1 MRKKKLMKK
10 SIICCILAASMALSG
25 TSAAAEGFSQG
36 DVTWESEAAQES
48 ELWDNDD
55 EVYQSEEIE
64 DETEDEAEQPDL
76 EQETFSDG
84 KTEELDGFGSL
95 DTNQGFIDGETADDG
110 ETSEGESS
118 ALTEEEIEAQLE
130 PIRELEPISYV
141 DPPEGADSD
150 TGSVGGARAASY
162 PAKYDPRGSL
172 AIPVRN
178 QKPSNMC
185 WAYTLASNLEIS
197 FLRAGA
203 GLFDLSEEHLA
214 YFFANRQ
221 NDPLGNTP
229 NDRNNVLHSYRDG
242 GNQTLA
248 AIFLSSWSG
257 MALEAQVPYETNED
271 HTLDSDSVP
280 SLGMAYTTSA
290 YLENA
295 AFSSYSVQKIKNL
308 ISEYG
313 SVSMSFGMYDSYYNP
328 RTYAYSYPGSAGV
341 NHAITLV
348 GWDDNFAKENFNSNC
363 NVTSNGAWIVR
374 NSWGNTWGDEGYFYL
389 SYENKCNYNI
399 VAAEAVT
406 SPKYKNNYF
415 YDGSCALSKMK
426 LYPSGSGGISS
437 IANVFQAKAGNGK
450 GEALGE
456 VVLSTYTDGGSYS
469 IQVYTNLK
477 DSGDP
482 VSGTPAYSTPVTFYQ
497 EHAGIS
503 TVTVPEVTLMNKTLY
518 SVVVTN
524 IGSGA
529 VEYLCET
536 NNAYSWVEFDA
547 DLKADQSFCYHDKN
561 GWSDFSKTSPSACAR
576 IKAHTRTLDSEV
588 SPGIPTSFKAKAEAY
603 NRVKLTWK
611 KVSGVSGYQI
621 YRKEAGGKYKKVCTA
636 SWDDTS
642 WTDKKVNPGIS
653 YVYKIRSYSMVSGT
667 ARCSG
672 FSGEKKAKTTLSV
685 PVVTVKVSPDL
696 YNTVNWKKISGASG
710 YMVYRKTASGKWTKL
725 TTIKKSS
732 TITYKDKKISANTIY
747 EYTVRAYRNVNGK
760 KATSSYKS
768 SGKYKSAPARQIIT
782 SVSNEKKGLC
792 LKWKAQKK
800 CDGYYIYR
808 KIGNGKYKRVAT
820 IKKGSTSSWTDKK
833 VTKGKKY
840 GYYVCAYVKEPS
852 GVVKSRYK
860 ASSLVRRTK

>member
-36 DVTWESEAAQES
+36 DVTWENEAAQES

-55 EVYQSEEIE
+55 EIYQSEEIE
-64 DETEDEAEQPDL
+64 DEDEDEAEQPDL

-95 DTNQGFIDGETADDG
+95 DTNQGFMDGETADDG
-110 ETSEGESS
+110 ETSEGELS

-141 DPPEGADSD
+141 DPPEGTDSD
-150 TGSVGGARAASY
+150 TGSVGGARAGSY

-280 SLGMAYTTSA
+280 SSGMAYTTSA

-374 NSWGNTWGDEGYFYL
+374 NSWGNTWGDDGYFYL

-469 IQVYTNLK
+469 IQIYTNLK

-503 TVTVPEVTLMNKTLY
+503 TVTVPEVKLMNKTLY
-518 SVVVTN
+518 SVVITN

-588 SPGIPTSFKAKAEAY
+588 SPGKPSSFKAKAEAY

-636 SWDDTS
+636 SWKDTS

-725 TTIKKSS
+725 TTVKKSS

-747 EYTVRAYRNVNGK
+747 EYMVRAYRNVNGK
-760 KATSSYKS
+760 KVTSSYKS
-768 SGKYKSAPARQIIT
+768 SGKYKSAPARQTIT

-808 KIGNGKYKRVAT
+808 KIGTGKYKRVAT

-833 VTKGKKY
+833 VAKGKKY
-840 GYYVCAYVKEPS
+840 RYYVCAYVKEPS

>member
-36 DVTWESEAAQES
+36 DVTWENEAAQES

-55 EVYQSEEIE
+55 EIYQSEEIE
-64 DETEDEAEQPDL
+64 DEDGDEAEQPDL

-95 DTNQGFIDGETADDG
+95 DTNQGFMDGETADDG
-110 ETSEGESS
+110 ETSEGELS

-141 DPPEGADSD
+141 DPPEGTDSD

-280 SLGMAYTTSA
+280 SSGMAYTTSA

-374 NSWGNTWGDEGYFYL
+374 NSWGNTWGDDGYFYL

-503 TVTVPEVTLMNKTLY
+503 TVTVPEVKLMNKTLY
-518 SVVVTN
+518 SVVITN

-588 SPGIPTSFKAKAEAY
+588 SPGKPSSFKAKAEAY

-636 SWDDTS
+636 SWKDTS

-725 TTIKKSS
+725 ATVKKSS

-747 EYTVRAYRNVNGK
+747 EYMVRAYRNVNGK
-760 KATSSYKS
+760 KVTSSYKS
-768 SGKYKSAPARQIIT
+768 SGKYKSAPARQTIT

-808 KIGNGKYKRVAT
+808 KIGTGKYKRVAT

-833 VTKGKKY
+833 VAKGKKY
-840 GYYVCAYVKEPS
+840 RYYVCAYVKEPS

>member
-25 TSAAAEGFSQG
+25 TSAVAEGFSQG

-64 DETEDEAEQPDL
+64 DETGDEAEQPDL

-95 DTNQGFIDGETADDG
+95 DTNQGFMDGETADDG

-374 NSWGNTWGDEGYFYL
+374 NSWGNAWGDDGYFYL

-561 GWSDFSKTSPSACAR
+561 GWSDFAKTSPSACAR

-588 SPGIPTSFKAKAEAY
+588 SPGKPASFKAKAEAY

-636 SWDDTS
+636 SWKDTS

-768 SGKYKSAPARQIIT
+768 SGKYKSAPARQTIT

>member
-64 DETEDEAEQPDL
+64 DEAEDEAEQPDL
-76 EQETFSDG
+76 EQKTFSDG

-95 DTNQGFIDGETADDG
+95 DTNQGFMDGETADDG
-110 ETSEGESS
+110 ETSEGELS

-141 DPPEGADSD
+141 DPPEGTDSD

-280 SLGMAYTTSA
+280 SSGMAYTTSA

-374 NSWGNTWGDEGYFYL
+374 NSWGNTWGDDGYFYL

-503 TVTVPEVTLMNKTLY
+503 TVTVPEVKLMNKTLY
-518 SVVVTN
+518 SVVITN

-588 SPGIPTSFKAKAEAY
+588 SPGKPSSFKAKAEAY

-636 SWDDTS
+636 SWKDTS

-653 YVYKIRSYSMVSGT
+653 YVYKIRSYSTVSGT

-725 TTIKKSS
+725 TTVKKSS

-747 EYTVRAYRNVNGK
+747 EYMVRAYRNVNGK
-760 KATSSYKS
+760 KVTSSYKS
-768 SGKYKSAPARQIIT
+768 SGKYKSAPARQTIT

-808 KIGNGKYKRVAT
+808 KIGTGKYKRVAT

-833 VTKGKKY
+833 VAKGKKY
-840 GYYVCAYVKEPS
+840 RYYVCAYVKEPS

>member
-55 EVYQSEEIE
+55 EGYQSEEIE
-64 DETEDEAEQPDL
+64 DETGDEAEQPDL

-95 DTNQGFIDGETADDG
+95 DTNQGFMDGETADDG
-110 ETSEGESS
+110 ETSEGELS

-150 TGSVGGARAASY
+150 TGSVGSARAASY

-280 SLGMAYTTSA
+280 SSGMAYTTSA
-290 YLENA
+290 YLESA

-313 SVSMSFGMYDSYYNP
+313 SVSMSFGMYESYYNP

-374 NSWGNTWGDEGYFYL
+374 NSWGNAWGDDGYFYL

-456 VVLSTYTDGGSYS
+456 VVLSTYTDSGSYS

-588 SPGIPTSFKAKAEAY
+588 SPGKPTSFKAKAEAY

-636 SWDDTS
+636 SWKDTS

-768 SGKYKSAPARQIIT
+768 SGKYKSAPARQTIT

-840 GYYVCAYVKEPS
+840 RYYVCAYVKEPS

>member
-36 DVTWESEAAQES
+36 DMTWESEAAQES

-55 EVYQSEEIE
+55 GVYQSEEIE
-64 DETEDEAEQPDL
+64 DEAEDEAEQPDL

-95 DTNQGFIDGETADDG
+95 DTNQGFMDGETADDG
-110 ETSEGESS
+110 ETSEGELS

-141 DPPEGADSD
+141 DPPKGADSD

-280 SLGMAYTTSA
+280 SSGMAYTTSA

-374 NSWGNTWGDEGYFYL
+374 NSWGNTWGDDGYFYL

-456 VVLSTYTDGGSYS
+456 VVLFTYTDGGSYS

-503 TVTVPEVTLMNKTLY
+503 TVTVPEVKLMNKTLY
-518 SVVVTN
+518 SVVITN

-588 SPGIPTSFKAKAEAY
+588 SPGKPSSFKAKAEAY

-636 SWDDTS
+636 SWKDTS

-725 TTIKKSS
+725 TTVKKSS

-747 EYTVRAYRNVNGK
+747 EYMVRAYRNVNGK
-760 KATSSYKS
+760 KVTSSYKS
-768 SGKYKSAPARQIIT
+768 SGKYKSAPARQTIT

-808 KIGNGKYKRVAT
+808 KIGTGKYKRVAT

-833 VTKGKKY
+833 VAKGKKY
-840 GYYVCAYVKEPS
+840 RYYVCAYVKEPS

>member
-64 DETEDEAEQPDL
+64 DEAEDEAEQPDL

-95 DTNQGFIDGETADDG
+95 DTNQGFMDGETADDG
-110 ETSEGESS
+110 ETSEGELS

-141 DPPEGADSD
+141 DPPKGADSD

-280 SLGMAYTTSA
+280 SSGMAYTTSA

-374 NSWGNTWGDEGYFYL
+374 NSWGNTWGDDGYFYL

-482 VSGTPAYSTPVTFYQ
+482 VSGTPTYSTPVTFYQ

-503 TVTVPEVTLMNKTLY
+503 TVTVPEVKLMNKTLY
-518 SVVVTN
+518 SVVITN

-588 SPGIPTSFKAKAEAY
+588 SPGKPSSFKAKAEAY

-636 SWDDTS
+636 SWKDTS

-725 TTIKKSS
+725 TTVKKSS

-747 EYTVRAYRNVNGK
+747 EYMVRAYRNVNGK
-760 KATSSYKS
+760 KVTSSYKS
-768 SGKYKSAPARQIIT
+768 SGKYKSAPARQTIT

-808 KIGNGKYKRVAT
+808 KIGTGKYKRVAT

-833 VTKGKKY
+833 VAKGKKY
-840 GYYVCAYVKEPS
+840 RYYVCAYVKEPS

>member
-95 DTNQGFIDGETADDG
+95 DTNQGFMDGETADDG
-110 ETSEGESS
+110 ETAEGELS

-150 TGSVGGARAASY
+150 TGSVGGARAAAY

-280 SLGMAYTTSA
+280 SSGMAYTTSA

-374 NSWGNTWGDEGYFYL
+374 NSWGNAWGDDGYFYL

-503 TVTVPEVTLMNKTLY
+503 TVTVPEVKLMNKTLY

-524 IGSGA
+524 IGSGT

-588 SPGIPTSFKAKAEAY
+588 SPGKPSSFQAKAEAY

-696 YNTVNWKKISGASG
+696 YNTVNWKKFSGASG

-725 TTIKKSS
+725 ATVKKSS

-747 EYTVRAYRNVNGK
+747 EYMVRAYRNVNGK
-760 KATSSYKS
+760 KVTSSYKS
-768 SGKYKSAPARQIIT
+768 SGKYKSAPARQTIT

>member
-36 DVTWESEAAQES
+36 DMTWESEAAQES

-55 EVYQSEEIE
+55 GVYQSEEIE
-64 DETEDEAEQPDL
+64 DEAEDEAEQPDL

-95 DTNQGFIDGETADDG
+95 DTNQGFMDGETADDG
-110 ETSEGESS
+110 ETSEGELS

-141 DPPEGADSD
+141 DPPKGADSD

-257 MALEAQVPYETNED
+257 MALETQVPYETNED

-280 SLGMAYTTSA
+280 SSGMAYTTSA

-374 NSWGNTWGDEGYFYL
+374 NSWGNTWGDDGYFYL

-503 TVTVPEVTLMNKTLY
+503 TVTVPEVKLMNKTLY
-518 SVVVTN
+518 SVVITN

-588 SPGIPTSFKAKAEAY
+588 SPGKPSSFKAKAEAY

-636 SWDDTS
+636 SWKDTS

-725 TTIKKSS
+725 TTVKKSS

-747 EYTVRAYRNVNGK
+747 EYMVRAYRNVNGK
-760 KATSSYKS
+760 KVTSSYKS
-768 SGKYKSAPARQIIT
+768 SGKYKSAPARQTIT

-808 KIGNGKYKRVAT
+808 KIGTGKYKRVAT

-833 VTKGKKY
+833 VAKGKKY
-840 GYYVCAYVKEPS
+840 RYYVCAYVKEPS

>member
-36 DVTWESEAAQES
+36 DMTWESEAAQES

-64 DETEDEAEQPDL
+64 DEAEDEAEQPDL

-95 DTNQGFIDGETADDG
+95 DTNQGFMDGETADDG
-110 ETSEGESS
+110 ETSEGELS

-141 DPPEGADSD
+141 DPPKGADSD

-280 SLGMAYTTSA
+280 SSGMAYTTSA

-374 NSWGNTWGDEGYFYL
+374 NSWGNTWGDDGYFYL

-503 TVTVPEVTLMNKTLY
+503 TVTVPEVKLMNKTLY
-518 SVVVTN
+518 SVVITN

-561 GWSDFSKTSPSACAR
+561 GWSDFAKTSPSACAR

-588 SPGIPTSFKAKAEAY
+588 SPGKPSSFKAKAEAY

-636 SWDDTS
+636 SWKDTS

-725 TTIKKSS
+725 TTVKKSS
-732 TITYKDKKISANTIY
+732 PITYKDKKISANTIY
-747 EYTVRAYRNVNGK
+747 EYMVRAYRNVNGK
-760 KATSSYKS
+760 KVTSSYKS
-768 SGKYKSAPARQIIT
+768 SGKYKSAPARQTIT

-808 KIGNGKYKRVAT
+808 KIGTGKYKRVAT

-833 VTKGKKY
+833 VAKGKKY
-840 GYYVCAYVKEPS
+840 RYYVCAYVKEPS

>member
-36 DVTWESEAAQES
+36 DVTWENEAAQES

-55 EVYQSEEIE
+55 EIYQSEEIE
-64 DETEDEAEQPDL
+64 DEDEDEAEQPDL

-95 DTNQGFIDGETADDG
+95 DTNQGFMDGETADDG
-110 ETSEGESS
+110 ETAEGELS

-280 SLGMAYTTSA
+280 SSGMAYTTSA

-374 NSWGNTWGDEGYFYL
+374 NSWGNAWGDDGYFYL

-399 VAAEAVT
+399 VVAEAVT

-588 SPGIPTSFKAKAEAY
+588 SPGKPTSFKAKAEAY

-636 SWDDTS
+636 SWKDTS

-747 EYTVRAYRNVNGK
+747 EYMVRAYRNVNGK
-760 KATSSYKS
+760 KVTSSYKS
-768 SGKYKSAPARQIIT
+768 SGKYKSAPARQTIT

-808 KIGNGKYKRVAT
+808 KTGTGKYKRVAT

>member
-36 DVTWESEAAQES
+36 DMTWESEAAQES

-64 DETEDEAEQPDL
+64 DEAEDEAEQPDL

-95 DTNQGFIDGETADDG
+95 DTNQGFMDGETADDG
-110 ETSEGESS
+110 ETSEGELS

-141 DPPEGADSD
+141 DPPEGTDSD

-280 SLGMAYTTSA
+280 SSGMAYTTSA
-290 YLENA
+290 YLESA

-348 GWDDNFAKENFNSNC
+348 GWDDNFAKENFSSNC

-374 NSWGNTWGDEGYFYL
+374 NSWGNAWGDDGYFYL

-477 DSGDP
+477 DPGDP

-561 GWSDFSKTSPSACAR
+561 GWSDFSKTSPSACVR

-588 SPGIPTSFKAKAEAY
+588 SPGKPTSFKAKAEAY

-636 SWDDTS
+636 SWKDTS

-768 SGKYKSAPARQIIT
+768 SGKYKSAPARQTIT
-782 SVSNEKKGLC
+782 SVSNEKKGLY

-840 GYYVCAYVKEPS
+840 RYYVCAYVKEPS

>member
-64 DETEDEAEQPDL
+64 DEAEDEAEQPDL

-84 KTEELDGFGSL
+84 KTEKLDGFGSL
-95 DTNQGFIDGETADDG
+95 DTNQGFMDGETADDG
-110 ETSEGESS
+110 ETSEGELS

-141 DPPEGADSD
+141 DPPKGADSD

-280 SLGMAYTTSA
+280 SSGMAYTTSA

-374 NSWGNTWGDEGYFYL
+374 NSWGNTWGDDGYFYL

-503 TVTVPEVTLMNKTLY
+503 TVTVPEVKLMNKTLY
-518 SVVVTN
+518 SVVITN
-524 IGSGA
+524 ISSGA

-576 IKAHTRTLDSEV
+576 IKAHTRTQDSEV
-588 SPGIPTSFKAKAEAY
+588 SPGKPSSFKAKAEAY

-636 SWDDTS
+636 SWKDTS

-725 TTIKKSS
+725 TTVKKSS

-747 EYTVRAYRNVNGK
+747 EYMVRAYRNVNGK
-760 KATSSYKS
+760 KVTSSYKS
-768 SGKYKSAPARQIIT
+768 SGKYKSAPARQTIT

-808 KIGNGKYKRVAT
+808 KIGTGKYKRVAT

-833 VTKGKKY
+833 VAKGKKY
-840 GYYVCAYVKEPS
+840 RYYVCAYVKEPS

>member
-36 DVTWESEAAQES
+36 DVTWENEAAQES

-55 EVYQSEEIE
+55 EIYQSEEIE
-64 DETEDEAEQPDL
+64 DEDENEAEQPDL

-95 DTNQGFIDGETADDG
+95 DTNQGFMDGETADDG
-110 ETSEGESS
+110 ETSEGELS

-141 DPPEGADSD
+141 DPPEGTDSD

-280 SLGMAYTTSA
+280 SSGMAYTTSA

-341 NHAITLV
+341 SHAITLV

-374 NSWGNTWGDEGYFYL
+374 NSWGNTWGDDGYFYL

-503 TVTVPEVTLMNKTLY
+503 TVTVPEVKLMNKTLY
-518 SVVVTN
+518 SVVITN

-588 SPGIPTSFKAKAEAY
+588 SPGKPSSFKAKAEAY

-636 SWDDTS
+636 SWKDTS

-725 TTIKKSS
+725 TTVKKSS

-747 EYTVRAYRNVNGK
+747 EYMVRAYRNVNGK
-760 KATSSYKS
+760 KVTSSYKS
-768 SGKYKSAPARQIIT
+768 SGKYKSAPARQTIT

-808 KIGNGKYKRVAT
+808 KIGTGKYKRVAT

-833 VTKGKKY
+833 VAKGKKY
-840 GYYVCAYVKEPS
+840 RYYVCAYVKEPS

>member
-36 DVTWESEAAQES
+36 DMTWESEAAQES

-64 DETEDEAEQPDL
+64 DEAEDEAEQPDL

-95 DTNQGFIDGETADDG
+95 DTNQGFMDGETADDG
-110 ETSEGESS
+110 ETSEGELS

-141 DPPEGADSD
+141 DPPKGADSD

-280 SLGMAYTTSA
+280 SSGMAYTTSA

-374 NSWGNTWGDEGYFYL
+374 NSWGNTWGDDGYFYL

-456 VVLSTYTDGGSYS
+456 VVLFTYTDGGSYS

-503 TVTVPEVTLMNKTLY
+503 TVTVPEVKLMNKTLY
-518 SVVVTN
+518 SVVITN

-588 SPGIPTSFKAKAEAY
+588 SPGKPSSFKAKAEAY

-636 SWDDTS
+636 SWKDTS

-725 TTIKKSS
+725 TTVKKSS

-747 EYTVRAYRNVNGK
+747 EYMVRAYRNVNGK
-760 KATSSYKS
+760 KVTSSYKS
-768 SGKYKSAPARQIIT
+768 SGKYKSAPARQTIT

-808 KIGNGKYKRVAT
+808 KIGTGKYKRVAT

-833 VTKGKKY
+833 VAKGKKY
-840 GYYVCAYVKEPS
+840 RYYVCAYVKEPS

>member
-64 DETEDEAEQPDL
+64 NETEDEAEQPDL

-636 SWDDTS
+636 SWKDTS

>member
-95 DTNQGFIDGETADDG
+95 DTNQGFMDGETADDG
-110 ETSEGESS
+110 ETSEGELS

-162 PAKYDPRGSL
+162 PTKYDPRGSL

-280 SLGMAYTTSA
+280 SSGMAYTTSA
-290 YLENA
+290 YLESA

-374 NSWGNTWGDEGYFYL
+374 NSWGNAWGDDGYFYL

-426 LYPSGSGGISS
+426 LYPSRSGGISS

-518 SVVVTN
+518 SVVITN

-588 SPGIPTSFKAKAEAY
+588 SPGKPTSFKAKAEAY

-636 SWDDTS
+636 SWKDTS

-768 SGKYKSAPARQIIT
+768 SGKYKSAPARQTIT

-840 GYYVCAYVKEPS
+840 RYYVCAYVKEPS